1 MTLRLTTRPLLA
13 LAFSATLLATP
24 LFAQEFLI
32 PQRPDPAAIPSW
44 PVTVPLDEVLVV
56 TVAEPGKRH
65 SCKVKSL
72 TAQALTCS
80 RSLGRDPVV
89 YEPEQVEA
97 LISPRS
103 HSHAWV
109 QALLAAGIGGG
120 IMYGAVLLNPISEA
134 AAVTVGIIA
143 AFVIISSPMYALDGD
158 DTPDSLLFL
167 QPGHTLSVA
176 LRK

>member
-24 LFAQEFLI
+24 VFAQEFLI
-32 PQRPDPAAIPSW
+32 PQAPDPAAIPSW
-44 PVTVPLDEVLVV
+44 PVTVPGDEVLVI

-80 RSLGRDPVV
+80 RSLGRDPIV
-89 YEPEQVEA
+89 YAPDQVEA

-103 HSHAWV
+103 HSLWWV
-109 QALLAAGIGGG
+109 QSLLAAGIGGG

-134 AAVTVGIIA
+134 AAITVGIIA
-143 AFVIISSPMYALDGD
+143 AFVIISSPVYSLDAE
-158 DTPDSLLFL
+158 DTPDRLLFL
-167 QPGHTLSVA
+167 RPGHTLAVE